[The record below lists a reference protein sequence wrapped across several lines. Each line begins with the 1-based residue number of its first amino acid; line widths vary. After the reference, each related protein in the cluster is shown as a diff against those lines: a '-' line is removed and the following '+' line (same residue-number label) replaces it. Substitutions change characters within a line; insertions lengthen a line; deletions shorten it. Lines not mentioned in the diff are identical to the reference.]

1 MLFWL
6 LAALGLF
13 FAQTMLP
20 PAMRYLL
27 PRPFEW
33 ARLWIAL
40 GPRDQQPPLSVW
52 GGRAERALANLREAM
67 PVFLPLAVVHVVEP
81 AAEGGPEVG
90 AAIFVIARMLYV
102 PAYLSGIPGLR
113 STLWLVSCSGLAWMI
128 APLAMRT

>member
-20 PAMRYLL
+20 ATLRYVL

-40 GPRDQQPPLSVW
+40 GPRDEQPPLSVW
-52 GGRAERALANLREAM
+52 GGRAERALVNLREAM
-67 PVFLPLAVVHVVEP
+67 PVFLPLAVLHIAEP
-81 AAEGGPEVG
+81 TADGGPELG

-102 PAYLSGIPGLR
+102 LAYLSGIPGLR
-113 STLWLVSCSGLAWMI
+113 STVWLVSWSGLAWMI
-128 APLAMRT
+128 APLAMRA